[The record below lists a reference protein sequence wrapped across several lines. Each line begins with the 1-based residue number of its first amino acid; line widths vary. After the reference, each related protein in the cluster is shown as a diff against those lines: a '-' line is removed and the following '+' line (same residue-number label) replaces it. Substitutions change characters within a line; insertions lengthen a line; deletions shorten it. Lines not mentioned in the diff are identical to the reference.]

1 MDNNHLFQKFIAF
14 TAAVHQITNNISK
27 DVNSDG
33 LTPLQYKIIEY
44 IAVSQPVTLSEIS
57 DCMNM
62 SMPNTSRE
70 LKKLSEKGLCTRITD
85 PADRRRRGITLS
97 AAGEALMNEAFSQIA
112 VRFEQRIA
120 GLSAKER
127 KETERALDLLQ
138 QKVFYL
144 S

>member
-14 TAAVHQITNNISK
+14 TTAVHQITNDISK

-33 LTPLQYKIIEY
+33 LTPLQYKIVEY

-70 LKKLSEKGLCTRITD
+70 LKKLSAKGYV
-85 PADRRRRGITLS
+85 PASPTPLT
-97 AAGEALMNEAFSQIA
+97 AAGRELRSPPQ
-112 VRFEQRIA
+112 VRR
-120 GLSAKER
+120 
-127 KETERALDLLQ
+127 
-138 QKVFYL
+138 
-144 S
+144 

>member
-1 MDNNHLFQKFIAF
+1 MDNNQLFQKFIAF
-14 TAAVHQITNNISK
+14 TASVHQITNDITK

-57 DCMNM
+57 DCMNI

-85 PADRRRRGITLS
+85 PADRRKQEITLS
-97 AAGEALMNEAFSQIA
+97 AAGGALMNEAFSQIA

-120 GLSAKER
+120 GLTAEER
-127 KETERALDLLQ
+127 KETEQALDLLHK
-138 QKVFYL
+138 KVFY
-144 S
+144 

>member
-14 TAAVHQITNNISK
+14 TAAVHQITNDISK

-33 LTPLQYKIIEY
+33 LTPLQYKIVEY

-70 LKKLSEKGLCTRITD
+70 LKKLSEKGYA
-85 PADRRRRGITLS
+85 PASPTPLT
-97 AAGEALMNEAFSQIA
+97 AAGGALHSPPQA
-112 VRFEQRIA
+112 RR
-120 GLSAKER
+120 
-127 KETERALDLLQ
+127 
-138 QKVFYL
+138 
-144 S
+144 

>member
-14 TAAVHQITNNISK
+14 TAAVHQITNDISR

-33 LTPLQYKIIEY
+33 LTPLQYKIVEY

-70 LKKLSEKGLCTRITD
+70 LRKLSEKKGYV
-85 PADRRRRGITLS
+85 PASPIPLT
-97 AAGEALMNEAFSQIA
+97 AAGRELRSPPQA
-112 VRFEQRIA
+112 RR
-120 GLSAKER
+120 
-127 KETERALDLLQ
+127 
-138 QKVFYL
+138 
-144 S
+144 